1 MKIEGLD
8 YNTKREDLVMPEY
21 GREIQNMV
29 DHAISIPDRDERLR
43 CAKTIVKMMATKM
56 PQTVND
62 EEYVQTLWDHLYLIG
77 RRKLDIDWP
86 YDISQAESILT
97 KPEPMPIPGKT
108 HTIRLRHYGHLVEE
122 LLGKLSAMEPGT
134 ERDQLTALTANQ
146 MKRDLVA
153 WGRGSMDDEKVADDL
168 ARLTNGMIQL
178 DLSNFQFER
187 VQESECQ
194 TQTNKR
200 KRKK

>member
-62 EEYVQTLWDHLYLIG
+62 EEYIQTLWDHLYLIG
-77 RRKLDIDWP
+77 RKKLDIDWP
-86 YDISQAESILT
+86 YDVSQAEKIMT

-108 HTIRLRHYGHLVEE
+108 HTVRLRHYGHLVEE
-122 LLGKLSAMEPGT
+122 LLEKLATMEPGN

-146 MKRDLVA
+146 MKRDLA
-153 WGRGSMDDEKVADDL
+153 QWGHGSMDDEKVADDL
-168 ARLTNGMIQL
+168 ARLTNGVIQL
-178 DLSNFQFER
+178 DLSNFRFEK
-187 VQESECQ
+187 VLLGDGQAQ
-194 TQTNKR
+194 GNK
-200 KRKK
+200 KKKKK

>member
-108 HTIRLRHYGHLVEE
+108 HSIRLRHYGHLVEE
-122 LLGKLSAMEPGT
+122 LLGKLSAMEPGA

-168 ARLTNGMIQL
+168 ARLTNGVIQL

>member
-168 ARLTNGMIQL
+168 ARLTNGVIQL